1 MLYQTLKLH
10 NGRSDVTLT
19 TYILQP
25 NEFMPE
31 GKRPAVLICPGG
43 GYLVCSDGEGEPI
56 AIAFNRMGYNAF
68 VLRYSVYSGVS
79 GSSESVAAPGAN
91 GPSAVREP
99 RDHCVFPNPML
110 DVKAA
115 MEEIQRNA
123 VQWNTDPTQIALCGF
138 SAGAHNVGIYST
150 YWKRMGMPKPIG
162 TILGYPLAD
171 TRDNLREGMS
181 DFERQELQGMN
192 IAMYGVP
199 VPDDEAMDRT
209 SIPKQISAD
218 TVPMFIWNTSED
230 TMVMPV
236 NSLHI
241 AETLSRHHVPFE
253 LHTFENG
260 PHGLSA
266 ADESS
271 AIAKSFVRPDVAQWL
286 SLADTWLKKRMHIS
300 IPESGPF

>member
-123 VQWNTDPTQIALCGF
+123 VQWNTDPSGDRALRLFSWGTQCGDIQHLLETYGNAKADRNDPGI
-138 SAGAHNVGIYST
+138 SSGRHPRQSSGGNV
-150 YWKRMGMPKPIG
+150 
-162 TILGYPLAD
+162 
-171 TRDNLREGMS
+171 
-181 DFERQELQGMN
+181 
-192 IAMYGVP
+192 
-199 VPDDEAMDRT
+199 
-209 SIPKQISAD
+209 
-218 TVPMFIWNTSED
+218 
-230 TMVMPV
+230 
-236 NSLHI
+236 
-241 AETLSRHHVPFE
+241 
-253 LHTFENG
+253 
-260 PHGLSA
+260 
-266 ADESS
+266 
-271 AIAKSFVRPDVAQWL
+271 
-286 SLADTWLKKRMHIS
+286 
-300 IPESGPF
+300 